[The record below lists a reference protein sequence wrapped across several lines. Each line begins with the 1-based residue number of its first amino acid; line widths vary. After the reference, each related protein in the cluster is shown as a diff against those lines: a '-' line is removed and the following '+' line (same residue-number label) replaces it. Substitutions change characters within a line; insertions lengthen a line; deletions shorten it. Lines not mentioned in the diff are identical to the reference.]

1 MNEINFDIKD
11 KKYRLLVYT
20 ALFGDYDYL
29 IDPREKFEGCDFIC
43 FTDQNQLKSDFW
55 EIRLIDKCDLP
66 LNMMNRKYKI
76 LPHLFIKS
84 YERSLY
90 IDPNIAILKNPKDL
104 SDKYLNHLD
113 FVVPKHFLRNCVY
126 DEAKECII
134 LMKDIKKNIKK
145 QIQRYKE
152 ANFPAQFGLSE
163 NNILLR
169 NHLKKS
175 ISILME
181 SWWLELNK
189 ETKRDQLSLPFVMWK
204 ENRAYNFMAE
214 SARQDIKGGRYFGWP
229 APHKDLTSGQFITKL
244 KNTLKYRF
252 NRLFANWW

>member
-1 MNEINFDIKD
+1 MTKINFDIKD

-20 ALFGDYDYL
+20 ALFDDYDYL

-43 FTDQNQLKSDFW
+43 FTDQKQLKSDFW

-66 LNMMNRKYKI
+66 PNMMNRKYKI
-76 LPHLFIKS
+76 LPHLFIPS

-113 FVVPKHFLRNCVY
+113 FAVPKHFLRNCVY

-134 LMKDIKKNIKK
+134 LIKDKKNNIKK
-145 QIQRYKE
+145 QIQRYKK

-169 NHLKKS
+169 NHLEKS
-175 ISILME
+175 VLTLMDC
-181 SWWLELNK
+181 WWLELKK
-189 ETKRDQLSLPFVMWK
+189 ETMRDQLSLPYVMWK
-204 ENRAYNFMAE
+204 ENRVYNFMAE
-214 SARQDIKGGRYFGWP
+214 SARQDMRGGGLFWLASP
-229 APHKDLTSGQFITKL
+229 SQ
-244 KNTLKYRF
+244 RF
-252 NRLFANWW
+252 N